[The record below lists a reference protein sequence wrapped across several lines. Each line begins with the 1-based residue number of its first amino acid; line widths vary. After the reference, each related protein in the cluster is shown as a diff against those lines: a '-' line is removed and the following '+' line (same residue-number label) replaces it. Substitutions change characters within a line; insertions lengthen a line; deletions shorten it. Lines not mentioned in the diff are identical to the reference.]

1 MKIKDLTSLEEK
13 IDDELAW
20 RKKELTSIKADVK
33 SSETKEKSEQ
43 SRAIR
48 SGIAMLYAHW
58 EGAIKSIAEY
68 YLVYVAGLNLKYGEL
83 KNNFLAIAMKHSL
96 NEFEDT
102 KKASIH
108 NKLIDEIYAK
118 KEECSRI
125 PCKNIIN
132 TNSNL
137 KMDIFNEIAA
147 TIGIDNNPYILKRMV
162 VDHRLLGNR
171 NKIAHGERLE
181 TLDGVAN
188 ASEYIELHDTIV
200 ELINNFSQNIKE
212 AARNKEYRIQ

>member
-20 RKKELTSIKADVK
+20 RKKELTSIKVDVE
-33 SSETKEKSEQ
+33 SSKTKEKSEQ

-48 SGIAMLYAHW
+48 TGIAMLYAHW
-58 EGAIKSIAEY
+58 EGAVKSIAEY

-83 KNNFLAIAMKHSL
+83 KNNFLAITMKHSL
-96 NEFEDT
+96 VEFEDT

-125 PCKNIIN
+125 PCKNIIK
-132 TNSNL
+132 TDSNL
-137 KMDIFNEIAA
+137 KMDIFKEITA
-147 TIGIDNNPYILKRMV
+147 TIGIDYDPYMLKKML
-162 VDHRLLGNR
+162 VDQRLLGNR
-171 NKIAHGERLE
+171 NKIAHGEL
-181 TLDGVAN
+181 N
-188 ASEYIELHDTIV
+188 
-200 ELINNFSQNIKE
+200 
-212 AARNKEYRIQ
+212 

>member
-20 RKKELTSIKADVK
+20 RKKELTSIKVDVE
-33 SSETKEKSEQ
+33 SSRTKEKSEQ

-68 YLVYVAGLNLKYGEL
+68 YLIYVAGLNLKYGEL

-125 PCKNIIN
+125 PCKNIIK
-132 TNSNL
+132 TDSNL
-137 KMDIFNEIAA
+137 KMDIFKEITA
-147 TIGIDNNPYILKRMV
+147 TIGIDNDSYMLKKMF
-162 VDHRLLGNR
+162 VDQKLLGNR
-171 NKIAHGERLE
+171 NKIAHGERFE
-181 TLDGVAN
+181 TLDGISNAN
-188 ASEYIELHDTIV
+188 DYIDLHETIV
-200 ELINNFSQNIKE
+200 ELINNFAQNIKE
-212 AARNKEYRIQ
+212 AARNEEYRI

>member
-1 MKIKDLTSLEEK
+1 MKIKDLPSLEEK
-13 IDDELAW
+13 IDNELAW
-20 RKKELTSIKADVK
+20 RKKELTSIKVDVE

-58 EGAIKSIAEY
+58 EGAVKTIAEY

-96 NEFEDT
+96 DEFKDT

-118 KEECSRI
+118 KEESSCI
-125 PCKNIIN
+125 PCKNIIK
-132 TNSNL
+132 TDSNL
-137 KMDIFNEIAA
+137 KMDIFKEITA
-147 TIGIDNNPYILKRMV
+147 TIGIDCDPYMLKKML
-162 VDHRLLGNR
+162 VDQRLLGNR
-171 NKIAHGERLE
+171 NKIVHGERLE
-181 TLDGVAN
+181 KLDGISNAN
-188 ASEYIELHDTIV
+188 DYIDLHETIV
-200 ELINNFSQNIKE
+200 ELINSFAQNIKE
-212 AARNKEYRIQ
+212 AARNEEYRI

>member
-13 IDDELAW
+13 IDDELSW
-20 RKKELTSIKADVK
+20 RKKELTSIKVDVEASK
-33 SSETKEKSEQ
+33 TKEKSEQ

-58 EGAIKSIAEY
+58 EGAVKSIAEY

-96 NEFEDT
+96 DEFKGT

-118 KEECSRI
+118 KEECSHI
-125 PCKNIIN
+125 PCKNIIK
-132 TNSNL
+132 TGSNL
-137 KMDIFNEIAA
+137 KMDILKEITA
-147 TIGIDNNPYILKRMV
+147 TIGIDYNPYMLKEKL

-171 NKIAHGERLE
+171 NKIAHGERLNM
-181 TLDGVAN
+181 LDGISDADD
-188 ASEYIELHDTIV
+188 YIYLHETIV
-200 ELINNFSQNIKE
+200 GLINDFAQNIKE
-212 AARNKEYRIQ
+212 AARNEKYRI

>member
-20 RKKELTSIKADVK
+20 RKKELTSIKVDVE
-33 SSETKEKSEQ
+33 SSKTKEKSEQ

-58 EGAIKSIAEY
+58 EGSIKSIAKY

-96 NEFEDT
+96 DKFEDT

-118 KEECSRI
+118 KEEYSSI
-125 PCKNIIN
+125 PCKNIIK
-132 TNSNL
+132 TDSNL
-137 KMDIFNEIAA
+137 KMDIFKEITA
-147 TIGIDNNPYILKRMV
+147 TIGIDCNQYMTKKVL
-162 VDHRLLGNR
+162 VDRRLLGNR
-171 NKIAHGERLE
+171 NKIAHGERLDKLE
-181 TLDGVAN
+181 GILDVN
-188 ASEYIELHDTIV
+188 DYINLHEAIV
-200 ELINNFSQNIKE
+200 ELINNFAQNIKE
-212 AARNKEYRIQ
+212 AAKNEEYRI